1 MKLYLE
7 NIGKLAN
14 TEIDIDGITVIAG
27 KNGTGKS
34 TVSKSLFSIFSSFY
48 DYNEKINALRNN
60 LLKNELRKPTTSF
73 FMRRFDTEILDLFLH
88 YLYQNRM
95 SFKDNKN
102 SLKELIIKFVSDNIS
117 EEYDD
122 FEDSKRLEEG
132 LNEDILDG
140 IIKALFIEEDE
151 LLRYIV
157 DRTFDMEFNSQLKN
171 ISPEAKVAKVNLSIK
186 DKTIS
191 VNLDENDRL
200 NIENPL
206 LLTKKIAYIDDPYIV
221 DKVPLFSIFRSSRNI
236 LNRNIYLSHYD
247 DLIELLRKD
256 KSVESILI
264 DDRLKIIDNHIRKAG
279 DINIFKERTNY
290 YYSLDKGEE
299 KINIKNASTG
309 LKTFLIIKL
318 LFDNGSLEE
327 NGTIVLDEPETHLH
341 PDWQIIFAELIVLL
355 NKYLGMHILINSH
368 SPYFVRAIEV
378 YSSKHEVADKCKYYL
393 AYDDENSGLAEV
405 KDVSD
410 SVNEIY
416 STLSSAFD
424 ILEQESLLWEN
435 I

>member
-34 TVSKSLFSIFSSFY
+34 TIGKALYSVFSSFY
-48 DYNEKINALRNN
+48 AYKDNINQLRNYL
-60 LLKNELRKPTTSF
+60 LLKELTKQSSVYFLRSINEEKL
-73 FMRRFDTEILDLFLH
+73 EIFLMDL
-88 YLYQNRM
+88 YKNRDIY
-95 SFKDNKN
+95 KDNKN
-102 SLKELIIKFVSDNIS
+102 KLEIDILNFMNQMNLELEKLGFADSLVPNNDINIDIIDNIMDTLFT
-117 EEYDD
+117 DD
-122 FEDSKRLEEG
+122 ETM
-132 LNEDILDG
+132 LN
-140 IIKALFIEEDE
+140 
-151 LLRYIV
+151 YIV
-157 DRTFDMEFNSQLKN
+157 SQTFKNEFNDQVKN
-171 ISPEAKVAKVNLSIK
+171 LSNFNNVGKVNLKIK
-186 DKTIS
+186 DK
-191 VNLDENDRL
+191 NL
-200 NIENPL
+200 NITFDKDGKLKIYNPIL
-206 LLTKKIAYIDDPYIV
+206 IFNKVVYIDDPYII
-221 DKVPLFSIFRSSRNI
+221 DKIDQSTFNDISPIEFLDHR
-236 LNRNIYLSHYD
+236 D
-247 DLIELLRKD
+247 DLIDLIKD
-256 KSVESILI
+256 EKSPESILI
-264 DDRLKIIDNHIRKAG
+264 DESLSKISKHISKASNIDVHHNHSG
-279 DINIFKERTNY
+279 Y
-290 YYSLDKGEE
+290 YYMSSNKGE
-299 KINIKNASTG
+299 KVDIKNASTG
-309 LKTFLIIKL
+309 LKTFIIIKML
-318 LFDNGSLEE
+318 LENGSLQK

-410 SVNEIY
+410 SVSEIY

-424 ILEQESLLWEN
+424 ILEQESLLWES